1 MEPAELLRCRQ
12 RDAGEE
18 PWDRW
23 GTYLSDRQWGTVRED
38 YSADGNAWASFPFDH
53 SHLRTYRW
61 GEDGLLGLCDE
72 RGLLCLA
79 PVLWNGEDPILKE
92 RLFGLGNPEGNHG
105 EDIKEAMYHLAGTP
119 TGSYAK
125 ALYRYPQTRFPY
137 EQLRE
142 ENRRRGRDQPE
153 FELVD
158 TGVFDAG
165 RLFDLEVE
173 IAKATPEDLLIRYTI
188 TNQGPD
194 VASLHLLPSLWFRNT
209 WGWGDGVAARSCIER
224 TDGGVKTS
232 VVPGLPAMELRC
244 NEQGTWLFTENET
257 NTETLYGQPLTQ
269 PYVKDAFHRYL
280 IHQESTAVNPAQKGS
295 RCALLLQR
303 QLAAGE
309 VWCVDLRLCRHDR
322 NHSSESDW
330 LQSDQASS
338 LLQQRRAEWDDHLT
352 SVTGA
357 MSADDRAIHA
367 AAAAGLFW
375 CRKFYNWNVSRW
387 LRGDP
392 TGPTPPEARWH
403 TENAYWKTLRSRDVI
418 SMPDC
423 WEYPY
428 FCQWDLMFH
437 AVAFAELDPGEA
449 KRQCRLLRQASYT
462 ANNGQSPAYEWALSD
477 ANPPIGAWAA
487 LRIAQIE
494 KRSGHP
500 LDYAFLRSALRQLM
514 LEYGWWAN
522 RTDRNGDSLFE
533 GGFLGLDNIAIF
545 DRRYPLKDGSRIEQ
559 SDGTAWMGMLSLNM
573 LEIAVTLHQDR
584 PEYAELTDRFI
595 DDFSVLCFALNSP
608 GVRGFLNWDEQDGF
622 YYDVLK
628 RPDGSTDYLRT
639 RSLSGLIP
647 LLGIASFDADEV
659 QAIPNLDVRR
669 TLSEVAKE
677 RGAPFE
683 HISHLGSWH
692 RNRVLYSLVPPSR
705 LRRILTRVFDE
716 NEFLSPYGIRSL
728 SKVYATSP
736 YTYVEGSD
744 AATISYSPADSP
756 VAMFGGNSNW
766 RGPIWMPINFLL
778 IEALQKYGF
787 FFGDDFLIEFPT
799 GSGRQMNLWQ
809 ISLELQKRLVGIFRR
824 DASGKRA
831 FNGEVNLF
839 QQDPLWRDLFL
850 FNEYFHGCNGS
861 GVGASHQTGWTAVV
875 AKMITQLN
883 RWQQSDPPS
892 TPS

>member
-12 RDAGEE
+12 RDAGEA

-38 YSADGNAWASFPFDH
+38 YSTDGNAWASFPFDH

-61 GEDGLLGLCDE
+61 GEDGLLGLSDE
-72 RGLLCLA
+72 QGLLCLA
-79 PVLWNGEDPILKE
+79 PVLWNGRDPILKE

-125 ALYRYPQTRFPY
+125 ALYRYPQQTFPY
-137 EQLRE
+137 DQLRE
-142 ENRRRGRDQPE
+142 ENKRRGRDQPE

-158 TGVFDAG
+158 TGIFNEQ
-165 RLFDLEVE
+165 RFFDLEVE
-173 IAKATPEDLLIRYTI
+173 IAKATPEDVLIRFTV
-188 TNQGPD
+188 TNHGPEAAD
-194 VASLHLLPSLWFRNT
+194 LHLLPSLWFRNT
-209 WGWGDGVAARSCIER
+209 WGWGDDQAPRGVIER
-224 TDGGVKTS
+224 NGDGVKTS
-232 VVPGLPAMELRC
+232 ALPGLPAMELHC
-244 NEQGTWLFTENET
+244 SETGTWLFTENES
-257 NTETLYGQPLTQ
+257 NSQTLYGQPLSQ
-269 PYVKDAFHRYL
+269 PYVKDAFHRYV
-280 IHQESTAVNPAQKGS
+280 IHGQQAAVNPKQRGS

-303 QLAAGE
+303 SIPAGGS
-309 VWCVDLRLCRHDR
+309 WQVDLRLTRHNQR
-322 NHSSESDW
+322 QSSTVDLLVSDN
-330 LQSDQASS
+330 ATA
-338 LLQQRRAEWDDHLT
+338 LLQQRRNEWDEHLQM
-352 SVTGA
+352 VAAGLNPE
-357 MSADDRAIHA
+357 DRAIHA

-387 LRGDP
+387 LRGDHS
-392 TGPTPPEARWH
+392 GPKPPEKRWH
-403 TENAYWKTLRSRDVI
+403 TENAYWKTLRSRNVI

-437 AVAFAELDPGEA
+437 AVAFAELDPAEA
-449 KRQCRLLRQASYT
+449 KRQCRMLRQAAYT

-487 LRIAQIE
+487 LRVAQIE
-494 KRSGHP
+494 KRSGQP
-500 LDYAFLRSALRQLM
+500 LDYRFLRSALRELL

-545 DRRYPLKDGSRIEQ
+545 DRRYPLQDGSRIEQ
-559 SDGTAWMGMLSLNM
+559 SDGTAWMGMLSLNL
-573 LEIAVTLHQDR
+573 LEIVVALHDDR
-584 PEYAELTDRFI
+584 PEYAELSERFI
-595 DDFSVLCFALNSP
+595 DDFSQLAFSLNSR
-608 GVRGFLNWDEQDGF
+608 GVRGYVNWDEQDGF

-647 LLGIASFDADEV
+647 LLGIASFEADQVERM
-659 QAIPNLDVRR
+659 PSLDIRR
-669 TLSEVAKE
+669 SLSQIAQE
-677 RGAPFE
+677 RGAPFDS
-683 HISHLGSWH
+683 ISHLGSWH
-692 RNRVLYSLVPPSR
+692 RNRVLYSLVPPAR
-705 LRRILTRVFDE
+705 LRRILERVFDE

-728 SKVYATSP
+728 SKVYEQAP
-736 YTYVEGSD
+736 YTYQEGSD
-744 AATISYSPADSP
+744 VATISYSPADSP

-766 RGPIWMPINFLL
+766 RGPVWMPINFLL
-778 IEALQKYGF
+778 IEALQKYGH

-799 GSGRQMNLWQ
+799 GSGREMNLWE

-824 DASGKRA
+824 DASGRRA
-831 FNGEVNLF
+831 FNGDVDLF
-839 QQDPLWRDLFL
+839 QNDPLWRDLFL

-875 AKMITQLN
+875 AKMITQLQ
-883 RWQQSDPPS
+883 RWD
-892 TPS
+892 